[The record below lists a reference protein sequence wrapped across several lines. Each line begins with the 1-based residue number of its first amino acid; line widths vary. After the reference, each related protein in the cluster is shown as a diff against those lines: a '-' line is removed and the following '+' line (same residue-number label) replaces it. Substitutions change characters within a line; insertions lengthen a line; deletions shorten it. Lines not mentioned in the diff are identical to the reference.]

1 MYAIRSYYGPLICFR
16 GIDHEAYYIL
26 DPLHRRSTNY
36 SGCGNT
42 LNGSHPVTKRLI
54 IDSLRY
60 WREYLHVDGFRF
72 DLASILSRDEAGDP
86 LVNPPTL
93 LAIDTD
99 PVLANCKLIAEAWDA
114 GGLYQVGS
122 LAGSRWRE
130 WNGQFRDDVRRFI
143 KGEEDTVL
151 V

>member
-1 MYAIRSYYGPLICFR
+1 M
-16 GIDHEAYYIL
+16 L
-26 DPLHRRSTNY
+26 DPVLHQDMNY

-42 LNGSHPVTKRLI
+42 MNGSHAVCKRLI
-54 IDSLRY
+54 IDSLY
-60 WREYLHVDGFRF
+60 FWRNQMHVDGFRF
-72 DLASILSRDEAGDP
+72 DLASILSRDQDGHP

-99 PVLANCKLIAEAWDA
+99 PVLANCKMIAEAWDA

-130 WNGQFRDDVRRFI
+130 WNGQFSRITSYNVCYTKLLRVTTSKDAGRSSASCSTGI
-143 KGEEDTVL
+143 C
-151 V
+151 